1 MRFRRRRAA
10 TRRLLPR
17 RSPAWIQAAGWLCM
31 ILGALLVVTWRQTKG
46 LELEAGLR
54 TLETQRELLE
64 AERMNHL
71 RKIRELQSRARVV
84 QVARDRLGMRLAV
97 GDEIIFLPATGAA
110 PVAPALETVV
120 AGVAR

>member
-1 MRFRRRRAA
+1 
-10 TRRLLPR
+10 
-17 RSPAWIQAAGWLCM
+17 M